1 MIAQNTR
8 TIIGQQARWLGVIE
22 EFDFEICQRAGAK
35 HRNADA
41 MSRGPTEEEHSEDAM
56 KVSSEDVMRARP
68 VEEVTYPQ
76 V

>member
-1 MIAQNTR
+1 MVAQNTR

-41 MSRGPTEEEHSEDAM
+41 MSRGPTEEQHSEGAM
-56 KVSSEDVMRARP
+56 KVSSEEVMWARP